1 MEIIVTHKNADFDS
15 VAAVFAGTLLYPG
28 ARAVLPTSLNPNVRN
43 FLSIHQDHFAY
54 FNPKEL
60 NSEEATRLIVVDASS
75 WGRLE
80 GTDRLAEKRD
90 LEIHIWDHHSEPGD
104 IKAEWVCREAVGS
117 TTTLLSG
124 RLEEEMR
131 ELTSIQATL
140 FLAGIYEDTGNLTF
154 PATTGKD
161 ARAAAFLL
169 EQRADLSIVKNFL
182 RPAYGPKQKDILFEM
197 LKDAR
202 RIKVNGYTVSLN
214 RVDIEGHT
222 PGLALVVDMF
232 QDIVNVD
239 AAFGI
244 FTETKKDRCMVIG
257 RSSDNTLNIGSVMR
271 AMGGG
276 GHPNAGSVLLKS
288 VDPAAIEAWIAELI
302 KTDHQATVQIGD
314 LMSFPV
320 FTVPHDIT
328 MREVAHLLREKGC
341 TGIPVM
347 DGEKVVGIISRKDFR
362 KLRKS
367 SQMDAPVKAFMST
380 EVIQISP
387 GTGVLEAVRLM
398 VKRNVGRLPVLQN
411 GKLIGI
417 VTRSDAM
424 RYYYDLLPD

>member
-1 MEIIVTHKNADFDS
+1 MEIIVTHKNADFDA
-15 VAAVFAGTLLYPG
+15 VASVFAGALIYPE
-28 ARAVLPTSLNPNVRN
+28 ARAVLPTRLNPNVRN
-43 FLSIHQDHFAY
+43 FLSIHQDHF
-54 FNPKEL
+54 PHVHLKDL
-60 NSEEATRLIVVDASS
+60 DLEETTRVVVVDASS

-80 GTDRLAEKRD
+80 DPKKLEEKRG
-90 LEIHIWDHHSEPGD
+90 LEVHIWDHHLEAGD
-104 IKAEWVCREAVGS
+104 IEADWVCREAVGS
-117 TTTLLSG
+117 TTTLLAT
-124 RLEEEMR
+124 RLEEEER
-131 ELTSIQATL
+131 ALTPIQATL

-154 PATTGKD
+154 PSTTGKD

-169 EQRADLSIVKNFL
+169 EQRADLNIIKNFL

-202 RIKVNGYTVSLN
+202 RMRVNGYTVSLN

-244 FTETKKDRCMVIG
+244 FTEKARDRCMVIG
-257 RSSDNTLNIGSVMR
+257 RSSGNSLNIGSVMR

-276 GHPNAGSVLLKS
+276 GHPNAGSALLKS
-288 VDPAAIEAWIAELI
+288 VEPAVIEEWIFELI
-302 KTDHQATVQIGD
+302 KADHQAAVQISD

-320 FTVPHDIT
+320 FTVPQD
-328 MREVAHLLREKGC
+328 MPMNEVAHLMREKGC
-341 TGIPVM
+341 TGIPVVNA
-347 DGEKVVGIISRKDFR
+347 EKVVGIISRKDFR
-362 KLRKS
+362 KVRKS

-380 EVIQISP
+380 EVIHITP
-387 GTGVLEAVRLM
+387 GTGVMEAVRLM
-398 VKRNVGRLPVLQN
+398 VKRNVGRLPVMQN